1 VKSLVKVSFCSINH
15 LFIVL
20 RYTFQ
25 LEAQV
30 RELVLGLFVY
40 YFLDSLLFDFGF
52 GTSRCGW
59 LAKLLDTKFFFCF
72 EFGLRLLV
80 LPSDFLVYFCA
91 YLTLFGTVTNLDK
104 VTDFILIRSII
115 AIVMHE
121 LDQSHMIVEPQLYLL
136 EDFY

>member
-1 VKSLVKVSFCSINH
+1 MI
-15 LFIVL
+15 
-20 RYTFQ
+20 
-25 LEAQV
+25 
-30 RELVLGLFVY
+30 LGLFVN
-40 YFLDSLLFDFGF
+40 YFLYCLLFDFGF